1 MLTPISVHRLS
12 SLLPTPAV
20 RPVLVAVAPPAAAPV
35 SAIRTAD
42 DILDDLANRL
52 EQDLDYQILRQTLN
66 LETDTALRRRR
77 VADTPPPAPTLNTEE
92 IAAASAQRQERTA
105 SLTVTFTSGQQ
116 RVTEVSVE
124 TADPLVLDL
133 SGAGITTSGVDAGV
147 QFDLNGDGQQE
158 RVSTAVGD
166 TWLLA
171 LDRNGNAQID
181 DGRELFGD
189 QHGAAHGFAELAR
202 YDADASGRA
211 DGVIDA
217 NDAVFSQLRL
227 LQLSQ
232 DGTQRTQTLAEAGVT
247 ALELDYHHT
256 RKALNVYDTVA
267 QSGQFQRTDG
277 SHGEAADV
285 LLGYHSLS

>member
-1 MLTPISVHRLS
+1 MLTPLPIHSLS
-12 SLLPTPAV
+12 SLPTTSAV
-20 RPVLVAVAPPAAAPV
+20 RPVLVTAAPPAAAPA

-66 LETDTALRRRR
+66 LETETALRRR
-77 VADTPPPAPTLNTEE
+77 VAETPPPAPAATVRTEE
-92 IAAASAQRQERTA
+92 IVTASAQRQEQAA
-105 SLTVTFTSGQQ
+105 SLTVTFASGQQ
-116 RVTEVSVE
+116 RVMEVSVE

-133 SGAGITTSGVDAGV
+133 SGAGVTTTGVDAGV

-158 RVSTAVGD
+158 RISTVAGD

-181 DGRELFGD
+181 DGSELFGD

-202 YDADASGRA
+202 YDADASG
-211 DGVIDA
+211 VIDA

-227 LQLSQ
+227 LQLGS

-247 ALELDYHHT
+247 ALELGYQHT

-277 SHGEAADV
+277 SRGEAADV
-285 LLGYHSLS
+285 LLGYRSLG